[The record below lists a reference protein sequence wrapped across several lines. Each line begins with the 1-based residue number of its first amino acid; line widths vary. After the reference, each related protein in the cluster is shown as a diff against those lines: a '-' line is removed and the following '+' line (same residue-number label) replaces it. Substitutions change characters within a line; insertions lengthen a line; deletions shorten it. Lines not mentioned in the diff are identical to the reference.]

1 MSLPNNWVDRIFAK
15 LTLVYGTDFTRRWE
29 GLDVDDVK
37 ADWARELAMYQQAP
51 AAIAY
56 ALENLPENK
65 PPNVLQFRA
74 LCRAAPN
81 RPVTPMIEHSTG
93 KTVEPEALAEIVQQ
107 LRSRF
112 LPRRQQTG
120 ENT

>member
-29 GLDVDDVK
+29 GLNVDDVK

-51 AAIAY
+51 ASITY

-81 RPVTPMIEHSTG
+81 RPVTPRLEHSSG
-93 KTVEPEALAEIVQQ
+93 KTVEPEALSEIVQQ
-107 LRSRF
+107 LRARF
-112 LPRRQQTG
+112 LPRRASEEQQ
-120 ENT
+120 